1 MGQLL
6 HKCARTTEKTRREI
20 QLSQEHIAT
29 LSRSFGLN
37 RKTVAKWKKR
47 NTCQDSP
54 MGPKV
59 RGSKV
64 LTEQEEQVV
73 IAFRKL
79 TQLPLDDCLYSLQE
93 TIPHLSRSTLHRCFQ
108 RHGCPKLEKGDTK
121 KKTAKKQFKAYSIG
135 YFHMDIAEVQTAQGK
150 LYLFVAIDRTSK
162 FCYARLYPFA
172 SKSAAVGF
180 LQDLIAF
187 VPYKIHKILTDN
199 GVQFTNRKEGELALD
214 HMFDR
219 ICKQEGIVH
228 RRTQVAH
235 PWTNGQVERMNR
247 SIKQATVQSYYYSSH
262 KQLECHLNDFLLA
275 YNFARSLKALRGK
288 TPWQFLEEQW
298 GKNPHFFHANIATFT
313 KGLNSLKSHYICCSS
328 CCNFSYKNPNNL
340 IYSSL
345 LNLQ

>member
-20 QLSQEHIAT
+20 QLSKESIAT
-29 LSRSFGLN
+29 LARQYGVN
-37 RKTVAKWKKR
+37 RKTIAKWKNR
-47 NTCQDSP
+47 TSCQDVP

-59 RGSKV
+59 RRSKV
-64 LTEQEEQVV
+64 LTEQEEEVV

-108 RHGCPKLEKGDTK
+108 RHGCPKLEKGQSK
-121 KKTAKKQFKAYSIG
+121 EKTAKKHFKAYPIG
-135 YFHMDIAEVQTAQGK
+135 YFHIDIAEVQTAQGK
-150 LYLFVAIDRTSK
+150 LYLFVGIDRTSK
-162 FCYARLYPFA
+162 FCYARLYEFA

-199 GVQFTNRKEGELALD
+199 GVQFTNRKEGELALE

-219 ICKQEGIVH
+219 ICEQEGIIH

-235 PWTNGQVERMNR
+235 PWTNGQIERMNR
-247 SIKQATVQSYYYSSH
+247 TIKQATVQSYYYSSH
-262 KQLECHLNDFLLA
+262 EQLECHLNDFLLA
-275 YNFARSLKALRGK
+275 YNFARRLKALRGK
-288 TPWQFLEEQW
+288 TPWQFIEQQW
-298 GKNPHFFHANIATFT
+298 QKNPHFFHQNIIAFT
-313 KGLNSLKSHYICCSS
+313 KGLNKL
-328 CCNFSYKNPNNL
+328 L
-340 IYSSL
+340 ISPFGGIPSKK
-345 LNLQ
+345 